1 MGSGERKGGIEKEG
15 ENREVWAV
23 MVSMEKQNS
32 GSGFSAHGGSAPTPP
47 PGAVK
52 VTPAHSPADADL
64 GARHGLNPLSVIA
77 EDGTMTS
84 LCGDWLQVVPASVLT
99 HSLGGTLCLSSPLP
113 LSYFSRG
120 LSHLPLLLFP
130 QGLHR
135 FVAREK
141 IMSALRERGLFRGL
155 QNHPMVLPICR

>member
-1 MGSGERKGGIEKEG
+1 MGSDGICGETK
-15 ENREVWAV
+15 
-23 MVSMEKQNS
+23 
-32 GSGFSAHGGSAPTPP
+32 FSAHGGSAP

-52 VTPAHSPADADL
+52 VTPAHSLADAEL
-64 GARHGLNPLSVIA
+64 GARHGLNSLSVIA

-84 LCGDWLQVVPASVLT
+84 LCGDWLQVVQASVT
-99 HSLGGTLCLSSPLP
+99 PSFGGTLWSSSPLP

-120 LSHLPLLLFP
+120 FSHLPLPLFP

-141 IMSALRERGLFRGL
+141 IMSALREQGLFRGL
-155 QNHPMVLPICR
+155 QNHPMVLRICR